1 MRWMNR
7 RDFMK
12 RTAGSL
18 AAGLAAAS
26 LGPTA
31 RAAGTFAASEKRTL
45 GKTGIEC
52 SLLGMGTG
60 TKAWNGSSAQNRKG
74 RKAFVS
80 LIEHAYASGVR
91 YFDMADMYGAHDYMK
106 QAIQNTV
113 QREDVMLLSKTVSRE
128 PNLIRADVER
138 FRKELDTPYV
148 DICLLHCL
156 TDGKW
161 PETLESCM
169 DELAEAKAKGYIR
182 AHGVSCHNLDA
193 MKRAAE
199 SEWVDVML
207 SRINPFGVK
216 MDGTPEEVAAVLK
229 TAHDN
234 GKAIL
239 GMKIA
244 GEGETADRLPESL
257 QFVLGLGCVDAMT
270 IGVLDPKE
278 IDANVEH
285 IAKVQV

>member
-1 MRWMNR
+1 MRWINR

-12 RTAGSL
+12 RAAGSL
-18 AAGLAAAS
+18 ATGLAVAS
-26 LGPTA
+26 LGTTA
-31 RAAGTFAASEKRTL
+31 RAAGPFTAAGKRTL
-45 GKTGIEC
+45 GNTGVEC

-60 TKAWNGSSAQNRKG
+60 TKAWNGSSAQNRQG

-80 LIEHAYASGVR
+80 LIEHAYASGVT

-106 QAIQNTV
+106 AAIQNTV
-113 QREDVMLLSKTVSRE
+113 PREDVMLLTKTVSRE
-128 PNLIRADVER
+128 PSLIRADIER
-138 FRKELDTPYV
+138 FRRELDTPYM
-148 DICLLHCL
+148 DICLLHCM
-156 TDGKW
+156 TDGDW
-161 PETLESCM
+161 TNTLQGCM
-169 DELAEAKAKGYIR
+169 DELSEAKAKGYIR

-216 MDGTPEEVAAVLK
+216 MDGTPEEVAAVLQ
-229 TAHDN
+229 TAHQN
-234 GKAIL
+234 GKGIL

-244 GEGETADRLPESL
+244 GEGETADRIPESL
-257 QFVLGLGCVDAMT
+257 KFVLGLGCVDAMT

-278 IDANVEH
+278 VDANIDH
-285 IAKVQV
+285 IAAVPA